1 MRKDGGSFCYSCPS
15 FFFSCYMKLSFL
27 KYNLHRRLSLIL
39 RHKLQSFD
47 SRIGPLGSA
56 RDNRQ
61 MPVVSWRVFPFLS
74 SLIDGWR
81 VSCHSDNLP
90 FFFPDTF
97 FPNDFVKFRQKL
109 LETLISEWWSR
120 KYFYDA
126 LAITDYWLLA
136 REGGGRRGRGGG
148 TCRLILASPGYFFST
163 GLAFF

>member
-1 MRKDGGSFCYSCPS
+1 MEVLSAIPVPVSFLCD
-15 FFFSCYMKLSFL
+15 MKLSFF
-27 KYNLHRRLSLIL
+27 KYNLHCRLSLIL

-47 SRIGPLGSA
+47 SRTGLPGSA

-90 FFFPDTF
+90 FFPDTF

-109 LETLISEWWSR
+109 LETLFWEWWSR

-136 REGGGRRGRGGG
+136 REVEGRRGGG
-148 TCRLILASPGYFFST
+148 TCRLILASPGYF
-163 GLAFF
+163 LVP